1 MHSPFQP
8 IPKIRSINRQAEPQA
23 VPAKTQTLK
32 EWSMAGGGV
41 PTQYKGREHV
51 WHAMVDKF
59 AAGGAVQP
67 AALIDGNDFAKAA
80 QANGLKTDNATLNKI
95 VARVNK
101 GESVQEAAKNVAQ
114 SRADGGEVHMV
125 GGGDPLD
132 EFSPPRYRSAGRR
145 PESQNDRRA
154 AANMPM
160 DLARGVVSGIGGAPG
175 DIESLVRMLPGLD
188 EKTVLPTSE
197 DIEKRLPFKSDT
209 PAGRAASGLGI
220 LAGGFYGGPGAPI
233 RLVGG
238 LPQAVYK
245 AGKDFGRAAGQPAAN
260 VVKPTGGNFLTGRT
274 KKDLQSLKA
283 KGPTEVDRE
292 WLINHAKQN
301 PEAAQ
306 TGLEAIPKNEALNN
320 WIDSNLTNYV
330 QKQMGTAEDPVRKLA
345 EQGITHKPALLDE
358 YLHDPLTGEQM
369 RRAEN
374 VREQRREAGFPE
386 EGLGQ
391 SPAAKAWEQASDES
405 IAAHRAGDIQEMPEK
420 FAKFTEAENKMRAAR
435 SELDKKFK
443 QHIAVA
449 GLNEREEANLIRGTA
464 FDVKAKMVGDT
475 DYAKANTEYLKAHV
489 PMMDNYMELGRQ
501 NPYINKLA
509 PDTPMYAPFTGDLG
523 FDHIMDVLR
532 EDVTAGRIRP
542 EQLNKVSMEQAVRRT
557 FEYDQELAAKA
568 NASRA
573 AAREGLP
580 TYREYPKGY
589 KWIELNKPGAFSQ
602 ESEAMGHSVRGYE
615 PPKGH
620 PDWTEASGDA
630 GSPSYG
636 HGGWEAIKSGK
647 AKVYSLV
654 DPKGAPHATVEVS
667 KADPI
672 QAYIEKQ
679 PLEVQNEFKKR
690 FDNWVYNIDYRPSP
704 EEIRSHT
711 QYLFDDMGISTPSQ
725 ITQIKGKGNRA
736 PNEEYLPYIQDFV
749 RSGKWSDVGD
759 LRHTGLSNVGGRYFT
774 EPELVEAATKYGRMG
789 VQDTPW
795 EVARQ
800 RHIDAGVP
808 EEQALENW
816 VEGFRDGRG
825 RLDIPPEGMAH
836 GGVVRM
842 GLGGAAKEVV
852 EAGIKGVKKLL
863 GAADEVPKGVLPVA
877 ERDANLAKMLEG
889 SKVKERLYHGT
900 NSDIASFDKDKVG
913 GTFGADK
920 KGFFFSSDPKIASEY
935 ADFAASNSAKKEGA
949 NVMPAHVNLKN
960 PLTFDGL
967 SKANT
972 GIRLKP
978 RHGNDSNSLTRL
990 FDEERDS
997 LLKFAKQFDND
1008 GVHLKKDGNSLVVA
1022 FEPNQ
1027 IKSATGNRGTYDT
1040 TDPDISK
1047 AAGGAIHMAGG
1058 GAIKAALA
1066 KLGKFATE
1074 SDLAAIKEAGRA
1086 AYEQEAS
1093 IRAAKNADVEKKLQ
1107 SMPPRSK
1114 AANMEMGIYHP
1125 VGGGLKLSKPFEA
1138 MHSTRVANPKVVVP
1152 KVKIL
1157 TPEDLYRQRV
1167 GFFPLVGDKA
1177 DTGTFLTHIGEKELE
1192 VPVGLGG
1199 GPRYM
1204 DANLNL
1210 TNPSESSAWE
1220 SGTGRTTALGG
1231 QAAKAAE
1238 SGNPVYGVYT
1248 AGSGT
1253 NTDFNIM
1260 GANAL
1265 LQQLNQSKLTK
1276 KAEKAFD
1283 KAMREEGTEAF
1294 PPMPDWPGI
1303 RSAQLEDMLLDKSN
1317 GILRT
1322 KLFDTMGKENF
1333 QSMGFPDIPA
1343 TRKAIMDP
1351 QLHNTPTN
1359 EAGFRI
1365 AKMDPT
1371 GRIIENPLNPSDYP
1385 TAMAGELEGQLN
1397 MGMDYKDLFSTH
1409 FTNRR
1414 LLSKP
1419 ESGDYYSFSRAH
1431 PIQYADQEWLD
1442 KIMKAQQAKDKLI
1455 KTGSY
1460 AKGGKVK
1467 PKGGLAAATKSSHRN
1482 D

>member
-1 MHSPFQP
+1 MRRYVPSEETLLRTEAVTPVAAAEARA
-8 IPKIRSINRQAEPQA
+8 RSIPDA
-23 VPAKTQTLK
+23 
-32 EWSMAGGGV
+32 
-41 PTQYKGREHV
+41 
-51 WHAMVDKF
+51 
-59 AAGGAVQP
+59 
-67 AALIDGNDFAKAA
+67 
-80 QANGLKTDNATLNKI
+80 
-95 VARVNK
+95 
-101 GESVQEAAKNVAQ
+101 
-114 SRADGGEVHMV
+114 
-125 GGGDPLD
+125 
-132 EFSPPRYRSAGRR
+132 
-145 PESQNDRRA
+145 
-154 AANMPM
+154 
-160 DLARGVVSGIGGAPG
+160 
-175 DIESLVRMLPGLD
+175 
-188 EKTVLPTSE
+188 
-197 DIEKRLPFKSDT
+197 
-209 PAGRAASGLGI
+209 
-220 LAGGFYGGPGAPI
+220 
-233 RLVGG
+233 
-238 LPQAVYK
+238 
-245 AGKDFGRAAGQPAAN
+245 
-260 VVKPTGGNFLTGRT
+260 
-274 KKDLQSLKA
+274 
-283 KGPTEVDRE
+283 
-292 WLINHAKQN
+292 
-301 PEAAQ
+301 
-306 TGLEAIPKNEALNN
+306 ALNN
-320 WIDSNLTNYV
+320 WLDTKLNKYIKNE
-330 QKQMGTAEDPVRKLA
+330 MGTPEDPVRALA
-345 EQGITHKPALLDE
+345 ERGILHVDPAQLNYRLDA
-358 YLHDPLTGEQM
+358 YGKYPQ
-369 RRAEN
+369 
-374 VREQRREAGFPE
+374 P
-386 EGLGQ
+386 GQ
-391 SPAAKAWEQASDES
+391 KFLAQSDAAKIWEGASDNALASAPARQWLE
-405 IAAHRAGDIQEMPEK
+405 RADD
-420 FAKFTEAENKMRAAR
+420 RA
-435 SELDKKFK
+435 
-443 QHIAVA
+443 
-449 GLNEREEANLIRGTA
+449 
-464 FDVKAKMVGDT
+464 
-475 DYAKANTEYLKAHV
+475 YAKVLEENPWLSKVPPETPVNQVSESGTLAN
-489 PMMDNYMELGRQ
+489 
-501 NPYINKLA
+501 
-509 PDTPMYAPFTGDLG
+509 DLG

-532 EDVTAGRIRP
+532 EDLTTGRIRP
-542 EQLNKVSMEQAVRRT
+542 EQLSKINMEQAVRRT
-557 FEYDQELAAKA
+557 AEYDQELAAKINSA
-568 NASRA
+568 TA

-580 TYREYPKGY
+580 VYKEYPEGY
-589 KWIELNKPGAFSQ
+589 RWIELNRPGSFAA
-602 ESEAMGHSVRGYE
+602 ESDSMGHSVRGYE

-620 PDWTEASGDA
+620 PDWVEGSGDA
-630 GSPSYG
+630 GSSGYG
-636 HGGWEAIKSGK
+636 HGGWEAIKRGD

-654 DPKGAPHATVEVS
+654 DSKGAPHATVEV
-667 KADPI
+667 KTKGVLTDDDFGENDTRIVEGRNNDFGERGYITTDNQFFEVYADAVAHEKII
-672 QAYIEKQ
+672 QKPTTQELQ
-679 PLEVQNEFKKR
+679 EP
-690 FDNWVYNIDYRPSP
+690 PS
-704 EEIRSHT
+704 
-711 QYLFDDMGISTPSQ
+711 

-749 RSGKWSDVGD
+749 KGGQWSDVGD
-759 LRHTGLSNVGGRYFT
+759 LRNTGLRDLQRTPEIDKYLKEKGVEVPRYLD
-774 EPELVEAATKYGRMG
+774 EGEYQKYESDFLMD
-789 VQDTPW
+789 QLYPKNDPQYLPPQT
-795 EVARQ
+795 
-800 RHIDAGVP
+800 
-808 EEQALENW
+808 
-816 VEGFRDGRG
+816 
-825 RLDIPPEGMAH
+825 PEGMA
-836 GGVVRM
+836 GGGLVRM
-842 GLGGAAKEVV
+842 GLGGPAKIAKAAAAK
-852 EAGIKGVKKLL
+852 AGKKVL

-877 ERDANLAKMLEG
+877 ERDANLAKMRES
-889 SKVKERLYHGT
+889 SKVPQRLYHGT
-900 NSDIASFDKDKVG
+900 TDDIQKFDPSKAGKKTKNLTTAL
-913 GTFGADK
+913 GTFL
-920 KGFFFSSDPKIASEY
+920 SDNPKEASR
-935 ADFAASNSAKKEGA
+935 FAEQWGTEGG
-949 NVMPAHVNLKN
+949 NVMPVFAQIQN
-960 PLTFDGL
+960 PYQMPY
-967 SKANT
+967 KE
-972 GIRLKP
+972 
-978 RHGNDSNSLTRL
+978 
-990 FDEERDS
+990 FDELAMGAWNRMMKDPSYDPDAVVKWNDIEG
-997 LLKFAKQFDND
+997 AKRAAAAVNKHEPDALQDVINRRNELMAQGHDAVIVNIGGNKEVIVFDPA
-1008 GVHLKKDGNSLVVA
+1008 K
-1022 FEPNQ
+1022 

-1066 KLGKFATE
+1066 KLGKFASE

-1204 DANLNL
+1204 DANLNP
-1210 TNPSESSAWE
+1210 TNPSQSSAWE

-1351 QLHNTPTN
+1351 QLYNTQTN

-1442 KIMKAQQAKDKLI
+1442 KIMKAQEAKNKLI
-1455 KTGSY
+1455 KTGKY
-1460 AKGGKVK
+1460 AKGGEVK